1 MSSQQFV
8 SSNNQSLLWKVIN
21 NTPQT
26 INYFADAPHGEKE
39 KWFQYIIGQIYNQY
53 RGQNL
58 SLKDMNKRA
67 IDAMLQTLAPSV
79 PYQSAPFQSVPS
91 QTKSPYQSTPSTP
104 YQSTPSTPY
113 QSTPSQTKSPY
124 QSTPSVPYQSTPLQS
139 APLQSAT
146 KSPSAP
152 MPVVRTKEQTLND
165 QFSRR
170 QAEYDLMTKKE
181 TPTPHF
187 TENVKDEAIL
197 DLNSAVEAYRRN
209 RNEDVDVMLPKPNDT
224 SNNVQK
230 LDLSNTQPI
239 SLTVDELPK
248 KAVQWGNNTE
258 HIFDNSDSIVENKIE
273 NIEKD
278 IQDIKS
284 KLVEILSLLQK

>member
-53 RGQNL
+53 RGQNF

-67 IDAMLQTLAPSV
+67 IDAMLQTLAPL
-79 PYQSAPFQSVPS
+79 
-91 QTKSPYQSTPSTP
+91 QTKSPYQSTP
-104 YQSTPSTPY
+104 Y
-113 QSTPSQTKSPY
+113 
-124 QSTPSVPYQSTPLQS
+124 QS

-197 DLNSAVEAYRRN
+197 DLNSAVEAYKRN
-209 RNEDVDVMLPKPNDT
+209 RNEDLDVILPPPPSANDKPLDKPLPL
-224 SNNVQK
+224 K
-230 LDLSNTQPI
+230 LNLKDAQPI
-239 SLTVDELPK
+239 SLSVEEELPK
-248 KAVQWGNNTE
+248 KVVQWGDNTE
-258 HIFDNSDSIVENKIE
+258 HVFDNNNSIIQNNIE
-273 NIEKD
+273 TKLDAIEKD

>member
-26 INYFADAPHGEKE
+26 INYFAGAPPGEKE

-67 IDAMLQTLAPSV
+67 IDAMLQTLSPSV
-79 PYQSAPFQSVPS
+79 PLQTKSTFQSGPSQTNSPYQSA
-91 QTKSPYQSTPSTP
+91 
-104 YQSTPSTPY
+104 
-113 QSTPSQTKSPY
+113 
-124 QSTPSVPYQSTPLQS
+124 PSVPYQSTPYQS
-139 APLQSAT
+139 APSAT
-146 KSPSAP
+146 KSP

-209 RNEDVDVMLPKPNDT
+209 RNEDVDVILPQPPSANDKSLQSDKSLVSDKSLDKPLT
-224 SNNVQK
+224 LK
-230 LDLSNTQPI
+230 LNLKDAQPI
-239 SLTVDELPK
+239 SLSVEEELPK
-248 KAVQWGNNTE
+248 KVVQWGDNIE
-258 HIFDNSDSIVENKIE
+258 HVFDNNNSIIQNNIE
-273 NIEKD
+273 TKLDAIEKD

>member
-26 INYFADAPHGEKE
+26 INYFADAPHGKKE

-67 IDAMLQTLAPSV
+67 IDAMLQTLAPL
-79 PYQSAPFQSVPS
+79 QSAPS
-91 QTKSPYQSTPSTP
+91 QTKSHYQTAPSVPYHSTP
-104 YQSTPSTPY
+104 YQSIPS
-113 QSTPSQTKSPY
+113 
-124 QSTPSVPYQSTPLQS
+124 
-139 APLQSAT
+139 A
-146 KSPSAP
+146 PSAP

-197 DLNSAVEAYRRN
+197 DLNSAVEAYKRN
-209 RNEDVDVMLPKPNDT
+209 RNEDLDVILPPPPSANDKPLDKPLPL
-224 SNNVQK
+224 K
-230 LDLSNTQPI
+230 LNLKDAQPI
-239 SLTVDELPK
+239 SLSVEEELPK
-248 KAVQWGNNTE
+248 KVVQWGDNTE
-258 HIFDNSDSIVENKIE
+258 HVFDNNNSIIQNNLETKLDT
-273 NIEKD
+273 IEKD

>member
-1 MSSQQFV
+1 MFFFIFIDKKNNKDILFFLFMSSQQFV

-26 INYFADAPHGEKE
+26 INYFAAAPPGEKE

-67 IDAMLQTLAPSV
+67 IDAMLQTLAP
-79 PYQSAPFQSVPS
+79 
-91 QTKSPYQSTPSTP
+91 
-104 YQSTPSTPY
+104 
-113 QSTPSQTKSPY
+113 
-124 QSTPSVPYQSTPLQS
+124 
-139 APLQSAT
+139 LQSAT
-146 KSPSAP
+146 KSPYQSATKSPYQSGPSAPSAP
-152 MPVVRTKEQTLND
+152 MPIVRTKEQTLND

-209 RNEDVDVMLPKPNDT
+209 RNEDVDVILPKPNDT
-224 SNNVQK
+224 NNNVQK
-230 LDLSNTQPI
+230 LDLSNAQPI

-284 KLVEILSLLQK
+284 KLVEILSLLHK

>member
-26 INYFADAPHGEKE
+26 INYFAAAPPGEKE

-67 IDAMLQTLAPSV
+67 IDAMLQTLAPLQSAPSQTKS
-79 PYQSAPFQSVPS
+79 PYQSAPSAPS
-91 QTKSPYQSTPSTP
+91 QTKSPYQSTP
-104 YQSTPSTPY
+104 
-113 QSTPSQTKSPY
+113 
-124 QSTPSVPYQSTPLQS
+124 LQS
-139 APLQSAT
+139 A
-146 KSPSAP
+146 PSAP

-209 RNEDVDVMLPKPNDT
+209 RNEDVDVILPPPPSANDKSLLSDKSLVSDKPLAL
-224 SNNVQK
+224 K
-230 LDLSNTQPI
+230 LNLKDAQPI
-239 SLTVDELPK
+239 SLSVVEELPK
-248 KAVQWGNNTE
+248 KVVQWGDNTE
-258 HIFDNSDSIVENKIE
+258 HIFDNNNSIIQNNVETKLDA
-273 NIEKD
+273 IEKD
-278 IQDIKS
+278 IQDMKS

>member
-53 RGQNL
+53 RGQNF

-67 IDAMLQTLAPSV
+67 IDAMLQTLAPL
-79 PYQSAPFQSVPS
+79 QSA
-91 QTKSPYQSTPSTP
+91 
-104 YQSTPSTPY
+104 
-113 QSTPSQTKSPY
+113 
-124 QSTPSVPYQSTPLQS
+124 PSVPYQTKSPLQS
-139 APLQSAT
+139 APSQSAPSQSAT

-152 MPVVRTKEQTLND
+152 MHVVRTKEQTLND

-197 DLNSAVEAYRRN
+197 DLNSAVEAYKRN
-209 RNEDVDVMLPKPNDT
+209 RNEDLDVILPPPPSANDKSLDKDKPLVSDK
-224 SNNVQK
+224 SLDKDKPLVSDISLDKPLPIK
-230 LDLSNTQPI
+230 LNLKDAQPI
-239 SLTVDELPK
+239 SLSVEEELPK
-248 KAVQWGNNTE
+248 KVVQWGDNTE
-258 HIFDNSDSIVENKIE
+258 HVFDNNNSIIQNNIE
-273 NIEKD
+273 TKLDAIEKD

>member
-26 INYFADAPHGEKE
+26 INYFADAPHGKKE

-53 RGQNL
+53 RGQNF

-67 IDAMLQTLAPSV
+67 IDAMLQTLAPL
-79 PYQSAPFQSVPS
+79 QSA
-91 QTKSPYQSTPSTP
+91 
-104 YQSTPSTPY
+104 
-113 QSTPSQTKSPY
+113 
-124 QSTPSVPYQSTPLQS
+124 PSVPYQTKSPLQS
-139 APLQSAT
+139 APSQSAPSQSAT

-152 MPVVRTKEQTLND
+152 MHVVRTKEQTLND

-197 DLNSAVEAYRRN
+197 DLNSAVEAYKRN
-209 RNEDVDVMLPKPNDT
+209 RNEDLDVILPPPPSANDKSLDKDKPLVSDK
-224 SNNVQK
+224 SLDKPLPIK
-230 LDLSNTQPI
+230 LNLKDAQPI
-239 SLTVDELPK
+239 SLSVEEELPK
-248 KAVQWGNNTE
+248 KVVQWGDNTE
-258 HIFDNSDSIVENKIE
+258 HVFDNNNSIIQNNIE
-273 NIEKD
+273 TKLDTIEKD

>member
-53 RGQNL
+53 RGQNF

-67 IDAMLQTLAPSV
+67 IDAMLQTLAPL
-79 PYQSAPFQSVPS
+79 QSA
-91 QTKSPYQSTPSTP
+91 
-104 YQSTPSTPY
+104 
-113 QSTPSQTKSPY
+113 
-124 QSTPSVPYQSTPLQS
+124 PSVPYQTKSPLQS
-139 APLQSAT
+139 APSQSAPSQSAT

-152 MPVVRTKEQTLND
+152 MHVVRTKEQTLND

-197 DLNSAVEAYRRN
+197 DLNSAVEAYKRN
-209 RNEDVDVMLPKPNDT
+209 RNEDLDVILPPPPSANDKSLDKDKPLVSDK
-224 SNNVQK
+224 SLDKDKPLVSDKSLDKPLPIK
-230 LDLSNTQPI
+230 LNLKDAQPI
-239 SLTVDELPK
+239 SLSVEEELPK
-248 KAVQWGNNTE
+248 KVVQWGDNTE
-258 HIFDNSDSIVENKIE
+258 HVFDNNNSIIQNNIE
-273 NIEKD
+273 TKLDTIEKD